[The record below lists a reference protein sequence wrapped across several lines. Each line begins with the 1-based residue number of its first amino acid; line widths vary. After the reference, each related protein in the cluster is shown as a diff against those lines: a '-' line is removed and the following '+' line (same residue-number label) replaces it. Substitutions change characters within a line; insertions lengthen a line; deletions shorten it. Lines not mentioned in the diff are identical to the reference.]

1 MTEQAIRQVLT
12 HELAQWS
19 KDNNIDIHYPN
30 LAYEPIVGKKYIQ
43 QWFLEGG
50 ITDTTLAEGQGRYY
64 GIMQLDINV
73 PSGMGE
79 GELFLLYSSLKRIFN
94 TNKLIKNKYGCVRL
108 GKVYLSNNTAI
119 SPWYTKHMT
128 IEYTAFSSN

>member
-30 LAYEPIVGKKYIQ
+30 LTYEPVVGKEYIQ

-50 ITDTTLAEGQGRYY
+50 ITDTTLAEGQERYY

-79 GELFLLYSSLKRIFN
+79 GGLFLLYSSLKRIFN
-94 TNKLIKNKYGCVRL
+94 TNKSINNKWGYVRL
-108 GKVYLSNNTAI
+108 GKVYLSNNTGSA
-119 SPWYTKHMT
+119 PWYTKHMT
-128 IEYTAFSSN
+128 IEYTAFSSS

>member
-19 KDNNIDIHYPN
+19 KNNNIDIHYPN
-30 LAYEPIVGKKYIQ
+30 LGYEPVVGKKYIQ

-94 TNKLIKNKYGCVRL
+94 TNKSISNKWGYVRL
-108 GKVYLSNNTAI
+108 GKVYLSNNT
-119 SPWYTKHMT
+119 SSVPWYTKHMA